1 MAQSLG
7 WQQVAAFYG
16 IPKVKCKRNGNEWVG
31 GDGGHE
37 PPPCATCQ
45 EIKGFA
51 ERETYKYSSSGKVK
65 GEGSEQPN

>member
-7 WQQVAAFYG
+7 WQQVAAFHG
-16 IPKVKCKRNGNEWVG
+16 IPKAKCKINGNDRVG
-31 GDGGHE
+31 GGE
-37 PPPCATCQ
+37 PPPCATCK

-51 ERETYKYSSSGKVK
+51 EREMNKYSSGGKVK